1 MIQCKALNKEFS
13 TKEELFKELKANE
26 SKIIAVKKAQVFKSA
41 EKGQLSISGA
51 YLKDEEVSKAD
62 INAEKGF
69 VYPVINT
76 TWYMDG
82 HNDVHKSGLWKKT
95 LKDNVGKI
103 FYVSGHK
110 FDVDN
115 VITWPEDVEVFTKEI
130 SWKSV
135 GKDFEGTTEALI
147 FKIKEE
153 NIGKES
159 AREAIKGRRK
169 VQGSVS
175 MMYVKI
181 DMAINHE
188 DKDYALNKV
197 TWDANIEM
205 IANKEKAIELGF
217 FFLVSEAKI
226 VREGSMV
233 LAGSN
238 DATEIIYSDEQEDMM
253 DDEEMMDEEDE
264 DKGCKPRKPK
274 KEQPGETTENKDE
287 AVHDDTSEESI
298 YKYLL
303 IHLKK

>member
-1 MIQCKALNKEFS
+1 MIQCKALNKEFEN
-13 TKEELFKELKANE
+13 KEDLFKELIANE
-26 SKIIAVKKAQVFKSA
+26 SKILAVKKAQVFKSA

-51 YLKDEEVSKAD
+51 YLKDESVIKAD
-62 INAEKGF
+62 INAEAGF

-76 TWYMDG
+76 TWYLDN
-82 HNDVHKSGLWKKT
+82 HDDVHKSGLWKKT
-95 LKDNVGKI
+95 IKDNVGKI

-110 FDVDN
+110 FDLDN

-135 GKDFEGTTEALI
+135 GKDYEGNTEALI

-159 AREAIKGRRK
+159 AKNAIKGRRK

-181 DMAINHE
+181 DMAIDSDE
-188 DKDYALNKV
+188 KEYAKNKAI
-197 TWDANIEM
+197 WDANIDM
-205 IANKEKAIELGF
+205 ISNKEKAIEQGY

-226 VREGSMV
+226 IREGSLV

-238 DATEIIYSDEQEDMM
+238 DATEIIYSSKPD
-253 DDEEMMDEEDE
+253 DEEDE
-264 DKGCKPRKPK
+264 NETKI
-274 KEQPGETTENKDE
+274 QPSADTETENKED
-287 AVHDDTSEESI
+287 AVTTDTSEGKI
-298 YKYLL
+298 DYKYLL
-303 IHLKK
+303 TNLKKS